1 MGESRSSKYYVP
13 RSQLPPEEVER
24 LRAAA
29 RHKYATDP
37 AYKAAKQA
45 DAKVQK
51 LKRRLRRQR
60 AKQQELDRLAN

>member
-13 RSQLPPEEVER
+13 RAQLPAEEVER

-29 RHKYATDP
+29 RLKYATDP

-60 AKQQELDRLAN
+60 ARQQELDRLAN